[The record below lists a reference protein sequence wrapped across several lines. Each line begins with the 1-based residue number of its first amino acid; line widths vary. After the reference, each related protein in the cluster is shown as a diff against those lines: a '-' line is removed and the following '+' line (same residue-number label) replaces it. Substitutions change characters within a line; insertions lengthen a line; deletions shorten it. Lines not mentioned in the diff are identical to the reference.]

1 MFNVWLRTLQLSVKS
16 LWMHPL
22 RSSLTVLGIFIG
34 VSSVIWLLAIGQGI
48 GRAAQEQIASLGAL
62 NIIVRTIKPSGD
74 IVQDAGY
81 GLTRADYLRLVA
93 TVPSI
98 SKAIPIRIL
107 PAIEFRNRTRM
118 IEGRLVGTM
127 PEYADVTRL
136 VVDRGRFL
144 TDADVDEER

>member
-62 NIIVRTIKPSGD
+62 NILVRTIKPSSD
-74 IVQDAGY
+74 VVQDAGY
-81 GLTRADYLRLVA
+81 GLTRSDYLRLG
-93 TVPSI
+93 VP
-98 SKAIPIRIL
+98 P
-107 PAIEFRNRTRM
+107 
-118 IEGRLVGTM
+118 
-127 PEYADVTRL
+127 
-136 VVDRGRFL
+136 GRFL
-144 TDADVDEER
+144 TDADVDEERNYCVLAAEVADELFPVGEPVGHEIMVDDDF